1 MEIDIVEF
9 IRPEFFILIAVC
21 WVLGWL
27 LKISK
32 IKNELIPI
40 ILFTF
45 AILAAFV
52 YLIATT
58 ALGSLQEWMLA
69 IFMAITQG
77 FLCAGAAVGG
87 NQLIKQTSRAELSH
101 GVTKT
106 KTEDK
111 DNFLE

>member
-1 MEIDIVEF
+1 MEINIMEL

-27 LKISK
+27 LKTSK
-32 IKNELIPI
+32 IKDEMIPI
-40 ILFTF
+40 ILFTVT
-45 AILAAFV
+45 ILAVFV

-58 ALGSLQEWMLA
+58 DLGSLQEWMSA
-69 IFMAITQG
+69 IFTAITQG

-87 NQLIKQTSRAELSH
+87 NQLIKQTSRATLFH
-101 GVTKT
+101 GGTET

-111 DNFLE
+111 NNFLE